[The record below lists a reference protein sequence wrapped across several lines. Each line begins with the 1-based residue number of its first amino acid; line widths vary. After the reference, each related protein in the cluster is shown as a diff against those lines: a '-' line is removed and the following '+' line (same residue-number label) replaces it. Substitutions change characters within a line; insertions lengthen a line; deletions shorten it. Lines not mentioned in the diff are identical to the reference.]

1 MYDSKHSPLT
11 PFDTINFR
19 AKILKK
25 GNVSVMEHQE
35 LIGWQNI
42 YTDNMQA
49 VVIHLL
55 IVQAEHIQH
64 PVERECDMSDKRLHT
79 AG

>member
-1 MYDSKHSPLT
+1 MYYSKHSLLP
-11 PFDTINFR
+11 PFDTISFQTKN
-19 AKILKK
+19 LKK

-35 LIGWQNI
+35 LVGRQNI
-42 YTDNMQA
+42 DTDNMQA

-64 PVERECDMSDKRLHT
+64 PVERECDMSDKRFHT
-79 AG
+79 TG

>member
-1 MYDSKHSPLT
+1 MYDSKHSLLA
-11 PFDTINFR
+11 PFDTISFQ
-19 AKILKK
+19 AKIPKK

-35 LIGWQNI
+35 SIGWQNI
-42 YTDNMQA
+42 DTDNMQA

>member
-11 PFDTINFR
+11 PFDTISFR

-35 LIGWQNI
+35 LMGWQNI
-42 YTDNMQA
+42 DTDNMQA
-49 VVIHLL
+49 VVIDLL
-55 IVQAEHIQH
+55 VVQAEHIQH
-64 PVERECDMSDKRLHT
+64 PVEWESDMSDKRLHT